1 MTIPTV
7 AFLGGSIGGPELAVV
22 AIAVLILFGPKRLPE
37 IAKTIG
43 RITAQLRGAAQDFR
57 DQITKAAEEPP
68 APTDPASREPEGGG
82 TTPIP
87 DGAGTPAKSSA
98 DSGPSGLSGKGG
110 DLHDRA
116 G

>member
-22 AIAVLILFGPKRLPE
+22 AIVVLILFGPKRLPE

-43 RITAQLRGAAQDFR
+43 KITAQLRGAAQDFR
-57 DQITKAAEEPP
+57 DQIAKAAEEPP
-68 APTDPASREPEGGG
+68 APTDPAPREPEGGG
-82 TTPIP
+82 TTPTP
-87 DGAGTPAKSSA
+87 DGAGTPVKSSE
-98 DSGPSGLSGKGG
+98 DSGPSGPSGKAG
-110 DLHDRA
+110 DSHDRA